1 MRKINEGFIQISDE
15 LTISPGFLFEQ
26 FKKTK
31 FYKDQDGIRIIYLDG
46 QHIIENRKYII
57 SLFFRSGKIYL
68 VSLMCCDKEYSEKTE
83 RERKMLHDDILKE
96 LGIIDQKR
104 YDWGVISS
112 DYDAKSNISCINIKY
127 F

>member
-15 LTISPGFLFEQ
+15 LTIAPGFLFDQ

-46 QHIIENRKYII
+46 QHIIENRKYMI

-68 VSLMCCDKEYSEKTE
+68 VSLMCCDKEYSENAE
-83 RERKMLHDDILKE
+83 SERKMLHDDILKE
-96 LGIIDQKR
+96 LGIIDQKK

-112 DYDAKSNISCINIKY
+112 DYDAKSNISCINVKY

>member
-1 MRKINEGFIQISDE
+1 MSKIKEGFIRISDE
-15 LTISPGFLFEQ
+15 LTISPGFMFDQ

-46 QHIIENRKYII
+46 QHIIENRKYMI
-57 SLFFRSGKIYL
+57 SLFFKNGRIYL
-68 VSLMCCDKEYSEKTE
+68 VSLMCCDKEYSEENE
-83 RERKMLHDDILKE
+83 RERKILHDDILKE

-104 YDWGVISS
+104 YDWGMISS
-112 DYDAKSNISCINIKY
+112 DYDAKSNISSINVVY